1 MKNDGN
7 PYCIWSIWCITK
19 SEHTH
24 WRSRTEKPHGSPLK
38 YPLPQQP
45 TNPVQ
50 SIQDKKKLIKITFKS
65 KAKIK
70 NTIKRKTKFQ
80 WYFRHVLSSA
90 KKMM

>member
-50 SIQDKKKLIKITFKS
+50 SIQEKKLIKITFKS

-70 NTIKRKTKFQ
+70 TPLTQNKISMI
-80 WYFRHVLSSA
+80 L
-90 KKMM
+90 